1 MMHGCH
7 RKSQSK
13 PITGRFEATDGRA
26 LATDNKAGFNDKIEP
41 RQNVES
47 LTMRKVCLGILICLT
62 ITACG
67 TKGPLYIPEQR
78 YPQHAN

>member
-1 MMHGCH
+1 MMHGLH

-13 PITGRFEATDGRA
+13 PTTGQFGTTGGRR
-26 LATDNKAGFNDKIEP
+26 LATDNKAGFNDKIKL
-41 RQNVES
+41 RQIVES
-47 LTMRKVCLGILICLT
+47 LTMRNVCLGILICLT